1 MRCDYLK
8 GTFQGDQIFRDGRA
22 QDLFTIRL
30 LDLQAILG
38 GEWVHQRGGANGY
51 AIKFHLVRD
60 DQVVAQAF
68 TEGSGDASGTHQ
80 VEAKGGVSP
89 EVREAM
95 NAVFGVDGYACA
107 RRDTC
112 LDILDDDDLS
122 TFKGLDQLAQQI
134 AKERRVQYNRQGQ
147 GWLGVPGETMTF
159 YLGARTSPVMI
170 RVYMRGLKTI
180 KEGGQDD
187 PRRIRIEVEVKPGKR
202 AGKQELAKLTD
213 AQLFGCS
220 SWSREFMRRADL
232 LLVDRVR
239 VGTVWQPSDQDKVVF
254 AMLKQYG
261 KVLRGVLEKR
271 GADGLAKLILEH
283 DERALKA
290 KEALSAMLIDQES
303 EIW

>member
-8 GTFQGDQIFRDGRA
+8 GTFQGDQIFRDGLVL
-22 QDLFTIRL
+22 DLCSVRL

-38 GEWVHQRGGANGY
+38 GEWVHKKGGRNGY
-51 AIKFHLVRD
+51 RTMWQLIREDEPDVWAMTD
-60 DQVVAQAF
+60 
-68 TEGSGDASGTHQ
+68 GSGDAEGTHQ
-80 VEAKGGVSP
+80 VEAKGGVSV

-95 NAVFGVDGYACA
+95 NAVFGVDGYSCA

-202 AGKQELAKLTD
+202 AGKQELTKLTD

-232 LLVDRVR
+232 LLVERVR

-261 KVLRGVLEKR
+261 KVLRGVLERR
-271 GADGLAKLILEH
+271 GADGLAKMILEH

-290 KEALSAMLIDQES
+290 KEALSALLIDQES